1 MAIRNG
7 ESKTLEYLQ
16 NVKEEV
22 LSVIKARG
30 KCTASELARIF
41 DLSMG
46 EIGMCLLCLRSE
58 GLIEMNQKPVN
69 GNSTF
74 LSIRNEEA

>member
-7 ESKTLEYLQ
+7 ELKTLEYLQ
-16 NVKEEV
+16 NMKDEV
-22 LSVIKARG
+22 LSVIKTRG

-41 DLSMG
+41 NLSMG

-58 GLIEMNQKPVN
+58 GLIEMNQKPLN
-69 GNSTF
+69 EDLTF
-74 LSIRNEEA
+74 LMLKKVG